1 MMRDLLGRLRR
12 EAWDAVELFLLPG
25 LVTILP
31 WSLSFRVFRLA
42 VRCERLYRE
51 RWLPG
56 LEQAQAAGFVDD
68 PVTWTRLSRLTALV
82 DHADMYL
89 ALTRT
94 DRWMARHMTI
104 EGTWPAADRAH
115 LLVTFHW
122 GAGMWALRS
131 ATHAG
136 LSVSALAGHFDPA
149 HFRGQRVRLWYTRL
163 RLATIHRAL
172 GHKLID
178 IDTELRRALNVV
190 KAGET
195 LLALVD
201 VPPDVVN
208 SGTRVRVIDRDMTLP
223 LGVFRLGA
231 SRSIPVTFYLNG
243 FDPRTGRRFLRIF
256 PPLEGR
262 DAESLAQE
270 SARLLDAAI
279 REIPA
284 EWHFWGILPRFIA
297 PREDRA

>member
-1 MMRDLLGRLRR
+1 MRDRLNRMRR

-25 LVTILP
+25 LAAILP
-31 WSLSFRVFRLA
+31 WPICFRVFRLA
-42 VRCERLYRE
+42 VRCEHLYRE
-51 RWLPG
+51 RWVPA
-56 LEQAQAAGFVDD
+56 LEQARAAGFVDD
-68 PVTWTRLSRLTALV
+68 PAAWARLSRLTALI

-94 DRWMARHMTI
+94 DRWMARHMTT
-104 EGTWPAADRAH
+104 EGHWPAANRPH

-131 ATHAG
+131 STHHG
-136 LSVSALAGHFDPA
+136 LSVTALAGHFDPA

-172 GHKLID
+172 RHKLID

-208 SGTRVRVIDRDMTLP
+208 SGTRVRVIERDMVLP
-223 LGVFRLGA
+223 LGVFRLAA
-231 SRSIPVTFYLNG
+231 SRGIPVTFYLNG

-256 PPLEGR
+256 PPLEER
-262 DAESLAQE
+262 PPEPLAHE
-270 SARLLDAAI
+270 AARLLDAAI

-284 EWHFWGILPRFIA
+284 EWHFWGILPRFTA
-297 PREDRA
+297 PPAD